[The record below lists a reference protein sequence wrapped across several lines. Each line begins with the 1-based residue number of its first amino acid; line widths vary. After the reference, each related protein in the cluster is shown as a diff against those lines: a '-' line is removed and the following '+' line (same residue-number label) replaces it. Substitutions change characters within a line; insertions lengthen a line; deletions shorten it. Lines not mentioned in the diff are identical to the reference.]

1 MPFFKLNTLSAIIVF
16 GAVGVALPASAH
28 HSKAMFDDT
37 KCGVLSGT
45 VRNFEWEYPHSWL
58 WIIVP
63 QASGSPQVWGFES
76 MSPAQ
81 LEEVDHRWTK
91 HVIAIGDKVS
101 VKYSPL
107 RDGRYGG
114 SMNNVTLSDGR
125 VLAGSPACEG
135 ANAEYGP
142 NGVIPGG
149 GGPPKN

>member
-1 MPFFKLNTLSAIIVF
+1 MP
-16 GAVGVALPASAH
+16 
-28 HSKAMFDDT
+28 
-37 KCGVLSGT
+37 
-45 VRNFEWEYPHSWL
+45 E
-58 WIIVP
+58 
-63 QASGSPQVWGFES
+63 ASGGPQIWGFES

-91 HVIAIGDKVS
+91 YVIAIGDKVS

-107 RDGRYGG
+107 RDGRHGG
-114 SMNNVTLSDGR
+114 SMNNVTLADGR

-142 NGVIPGG
+142 NGVIFGR